1 MRRRPRVLTLH
12 AADALPGA
20 RAERVERVER
30 VERFVRASAESRQR
44 LMAALSLPILAI
56 GVLLALGGCT
66 TMDGRSGPD
75 VTHAPAGTAPGAAP
89 SAIGGNVWTSRMEER
104 RQALAQM
111 GAGAGISV
119 ARTADNQLKLSVPA
133 DATFDIGRSEL
144 KPALRPMLDEV
155 SRNLDDTVRVTIVGH
170 TDSSAGDA
178 VNGPLSLDRAEAVRE
193 YLVHHGVRRGRL
205 LVEGRGGRQPVAS
218 NATEAGR
225 AANRRIEIFLSQP
238 AS

>member
-1 MRRRPRVLTLH
+1 MRRPLVLTVH
-12 AADALPGA
+12 AADAS
-20 RAERVERVER
+20 RVSVD
-30 VERFVRASAESRQR
+30 SRWR
-44 LMAALSLPILAI
+44 LMAAMSLP
-56 GVLLALGGCT
+56 VLSVALLLMLGGCGSMQGT
-66 TMDGRSGPD
+66 AGSPQGA
-75 VTHAPAGTAPGAAP
+75 VTGTAPAAAP
-89 SAIGGNVWTSRMEER
+89 SVLGGNLWSPQMEER
-104 RQALAQM
+104 RQALVQA

-133 DATFDIGRSEL
+133 DFSFDIGRSEL
-144 KPALRPMLDEV
+144 KPALRPVLDEV
-155 SRNLDDTVRVTIVGH
+155 SRNLDDAVRVTVVGH

-178 VNGPLSLDRAEAVRE
+178 INGPLSLDRAEAVRE

>member
-1 MRRRPRVLTLH
+1 MRRPRVLCAH
-12 AADALPGA
+12 PADAARRSGA
-20 RAERVERVER
+20 SSVSG
-30 VERFVRASAESRQR
+30 ASLESRWR
-44 LMAALSLPILAI
+44 LMAAAGLPILAI
-56 GVLLALGGCT
+56 AVLLTLGGCAS
-66 TMDGRSGPD
+66 MDGSGTTGTTGPN
-75 VTHAPAGTAPGAAP
+75 APTGATPGAAP
-89 SAIGGNVWTSRMEER
+89 SVIGGNLWTAQMEER
-104 RQALAQM
+104 RQALIQT
-111 GAGAGISV
+111 GTGSGISV

-133 DATFDIGRSEL
+133 DASFDIGRSKL
-144 KPALRPMLDEV
+144 KPAMRPVLDEV
-155 SRNLDDTVRVTIVGH
+155 SRNLDDAVRVTIVGH

>member
-1 MRRRPRVLTLH
+1 MRRPRVLSAH
-12 AADALPGA
+12 AADTSRCSGVSGVS
-20 RAERVERVER
+20 RVFLEGRW
-30 VERFVRASAESRQR
+30 R
-44 LMAALSLPILAI
+44 LMAASSLPILAI
-56 GVLLALGGCT
+56 CVLLALGGCT
-66 TMDGRSGPD
+66 SMGGSG
-75 VTHAPAGTAPGAAP
+75 TTGTTGANAPAGATPGAAP
-89 SAIGGNVWTSRMEER
+89 SVIGGNLWTARMEER
-104 RQALAQM
+104 RQALIQT
-111 GAGAGISV
+111 GTGAGISV

-144 KPALRPMLDEV
+144 KPAMRPVLDEV
-155 SRNLDDTVRVTIVGH
+155 SRNLDDAVRVTIVGH

>member
-1 MRRRPRVLTLH
+1 MRRRPRVLTHH
-12 AADALPGA
+12 AADALPVA
-20 RAERVERVER
+20 RAVRVARLARV
-30 VERFVRASAESRQR
+30 VVGSRQR
-44 LMAALSLPILAI
+44 LMAALSLPVLAI

-66 TMDGRSGPD
+66 TMDGRSASDG
-75 VTHAPAGTAPGAAP
+75 VNAPAGTAPGAAP
-89 SAIGGNVWTSRMEER
+89 SAIGGNLWTSRMEER
-104 RQALAQM
+104 RQALIQV
-111 GAGAGISV
+111 GVGAGISV

-133 DATFDIGRSEL
+133 DASFDIGRSEL
-144 KPALRPMLDEV
+144 KPALRPVLDEV
-155 SRNLDDTVRVTIVGH
+155 SRNLDDAVRGPIVGH
-170 TDSSAGDA
+170 TVSSAGVA

>member
-1 MRRRPRVLTLH
+1 MRRPRVLTVH
-12 AADALPGA
+12 AADAS
-20 RAERVERVER
+20 RVLRVSC
-30 VERFVRASAESRQR
+30 VSIESRRR
-44 LMAALSLPILAI
+44 LMVAVTLPILAI

-66 TMDGRSGPD
+66 TMDGRSGSPGAN
-75 VTHAPAGTAPGAAP
+75 APIGAAP
-89 SAIGGNVWTSRMEER
+89 EAAPTAVGGNLWSSRMEER
-104 RQALAQM
+104 RQALIQA

-133 DATFDIGRSEL
+133 DASFDIGRSEL
-144 KPALRPMLDEV
+144 KPALRPVLDEV

>member
-1 MRRRPRVLTLH
+1 
-12 AADALPGA
+12 
-20 RAERVERVER
+20 
-30 VERFVRASAESRQR
+30 
-44 LMAALSLPILAI
+44 MAAASLPILAI
-56 GVLLALGGCT
+56 GVLLALGGCASMDSSGT
-66 TMDGRSGPD
+66 TGTPGAN
-75 VTHAPAGTAPGAAP
+75 APAGATPGAAP
-89 SAIGGNVWTSRMEER
+89 SVIGGNLWTAQMEER
-104 RQALAQM
+104 RQALIQT
-111 GAGAGISV
+111 GTGSGISV

-133 DATFDIGRSEL
+133 DASFDIGRSEL
-144 KPALRPMLDEV
+144 KPALRPVLDEV
-155 SRNLDDTVRVTIVGH
+155 SRNLNDTVRVTIVGH

>member
-1 MRRRPRVLTLH
+1 MRRPRVLAIH
-12 AADALPGA
+12 VANAS
-20 RAERVERVER
+20 RVSV
-30 VERFVRASAESRQR
+30 ESRWR
-44 LMAALSLPILAI
+44 LMAVAGLPVLAI
-56 GVLLALGGCT
+56 GVLLALGGCAS
-66 TMDGRSGPD
+66 MDGRTDGNLPGA
-75 VTHAPAGTAPGAAP
+75 TTGATPGTAPAVL
-89 SAIGGNVWTSRMEER
+89 GGNLWSSRMEER
-104 RQALAQM
+104 RQALVQA

-119 ARTADNQLKLSVPA
+119 ARTPDNQLKLSMPA
-133 DATFDIGRSEL
+133 DVSFDIGRSEL
-144 KPALRPMLDEV
+144 KPALRPVLDEV
-155 SRNLDDTVRVTIVGH
+155 SRDLDDSVRVTIVGH

>member
-1 MRRRPRVLTLH
+1 MRCPRALSVH
-12 AADALPGA
+12 PADFL
-20 RAERVERVER
+20 RAGRLAV
-30 VERFVRASAESRQR
+30 ESRWQ
-44 LMAALSLPILAI
+44 LTAASSLPILAI
-56 GVLLALGGCT
+56 GLLLALGGCASMNGGETAAT
-66 TMDGRSGPD
+66 TPN
-75 VTHAPAGTAPGAAP
+75 APVGAAPGAAP
-89 SAIGGNVWTSRMEER
+89 SVIGGNIWSVQMEER
-104 RQALAQM
+104 RQSLLQT
-111 GAGAGISV
+111 GAGVGISV
-119 ARTADNQLKLSVPA
+119 ARTPDNQLKLSVPA
-133 DATFDIGRSEL
+133 DASFDIGRSEL
-144 KPALRPMLDEV
+144 KPALRPVLDEV
-155 SRNLDDTVRVTIVGH
+155 SRNLDDAVRLTIVGH

>member
-1 MRRRPRVLTLH
+1 MRRPRVLTVH
-12 AADALPGA
+12 AADAS
-20 RAERVERVER
+20 RVSV
-30 VERFVRASAESRQR
+30 ESRWR
-44 LMAALSLPILAI
+44 LMAATSLPVLAMA
-56 GVLLALGGCT
+56 LLLTLGGCGSMQDTSSTSTPGST
-66 TMDGRSGPD
+66 TG
-75 VTHAPAGTAPGAAP
+75 AAPGATP
-89 SAIGGNVWTSRMEER
+89 SVLGGNLWSSQMEER
-104 RQALAQM
+104 RLALVQA

-119 ARTADNQLKLSVPA
+119 ARTSDNQLKLSVPA
-133 DATFDIGRSEL
+133 DASFDIGRSEL
-144 KPALRPMLDEV
+144 KPALRPVLDEV
-155 SRNLDDTVRVTIVGH
+155 SRNLDDAVRVTIVGH

-178 VNGPLSLDRAEAVRE
+178 INGPLSLDRAEAVRE

>member
-1 MRRRPRVLTLH
+1 MRRPRVHTVH
-12 AADALPGA
+12 AADAS
-20 RAERVERVER
+20 RV
-30 VERFVRASAESRQR
+30 SDESRWR
-44 LMAALSLPILAI
+44 LFAAASLPILAI
-56 GVLLALGGCT
+56 GVLLTLGGCAS
-66 TMDGRSGPD
+66 MDGSSGASTPD
-75 VTHAPAGTAPGAAP
+75 ATTGTAPGAAP
-89 SAIGGNVWTSRMEER
+89 AVIGGNLWSSRMEER
-104 RQALAQM
+104 RQTLSQA

-119 ARTADNQLKLSVPA
+119 ARTSDNQLKLSVPA
-133 DATFDIGRSEL
+133 DASFDIGGSEL
-144 KPALRPMLDEV
+144 KPALRPVLDEV
-155 SRNLDDTVRVTIVGH
+155 SRNLDDSVRVTIVGH
-170 TDSSAGDA
+170 TDSSAGDG

>member
-1 MRRRPRVLTLH
+1 MRSPRVLTRH
-12 AADALPGA
+12 AADASGLS
-20 RAERVERVER
+20 V
-30 VERFVRASAESRQR
+30 ESRWR
-44 LMAALSLPILAI
+44 LMVAVSLPVLAI
-56 GVLLALGGCT
+56 GLLLTLGGCAS
-66 TMDGRSGPD
+66 MDGRSGTPAPD
-75 VTHAPAGTAPGAAP
+75 ATTGTAPGAAP
-89 SAIGGNVWTSRMEER
+89 SVLGGNLWSSRMEDR
-104 RQALAQM
+104 RQALIQA
-111 GAGAGISV
+111 GAAAGISV
-119 ARTADNQLKLSVPA
+119 ARTPDNQLKLSVPA
-133 DATFDIGRSEL
+133 DASFDIGRSEL
-144 KPALRPMLDEV
+144 KPALRPVLDEV

>member
-1 MRRRPRVLTLH
+1 MIAV
-12 AADALPGA
+12 
-20 RAERVERVER
+20 
-30 VERFVRASAESRQR
+30 
-44 LMAALSLPILAI
+44 SLPILAI
-56 GVLLALGGCT
+56 GVLLTLGGCAS
-66 TMDGRSGPD
+66 MDGQSG
-75 VTHAPAGTAPGAAP
+75 TSAPGTTTGAAPGTAP
-89 SAIGGNVWTSRMEER
+89 SVLGGNLWSPRMEER
-104 RQALAQM
+104 RQALTQT

-119 ARTADNQLKLSVPA
+119 ARTPDNQLKLSVPA
-133 DATFDIGRSEL
+133 DASFDIGRSEL
-144 KPALRPMLDEV
+144 KPAMRPVLDEV
-155 SRNLDDTVRVTIVGH
+155 SRNLDDAVRVTIVGH